1 VPEVDASRVFVLG
14 HSQGAMFGPV
24 IADRAQ
30 ARGAILMAPAERPL
44 DQVIPEQVKFQL
56 KLAGRSDA
64 EVDAQ
69 IGEMKQAFARVH
81 SGEAKD
87 DEIVF
92 GASARY
98 WRDYLARDTRAA
110 LAAVKA
116 PVLLLQGGKDVQVL
130 KTDYDLALQ
139 ALSAKPPDMRE
150 AHFFPTLNHL
160 FMSVEGQATG
170 AEYGRASH
178 VSAEV
183 IQIIAKWVD
192 ARR

>member
-1 VPEVDASRVFVLG
+1 
-14 HSQGAMFGPV
+14 MFGPV

-44 DQVIPEQVKFQL
+44 DEVIPEQVRFQM
-56 KLAGRSDA
+56 KLVGRSDA
-64 EVDAQ
+64 EADAQ
-69 IGEMKQAFARVH
+69 VSEMKQAFARVR

-87 DEIVF
+87 DEMVF

-98 WRDYLARDTRAA
+98 WRDYLRRDTRAA
-110 LAAVKA
+110 LAAVRA

-130 KTDYDLALQ
+130 KADYDLALQ

-150 AHFFPTLNHL
+150 AHLFPTLNHL
-160 FMSVEGQATG
+160 FMPVEGQPTG

-183 IQIIAKWVD
+183 IQIIAKWVES
-192 ARR
+192 RR